1 MKLSMEAAAIKTLL
15 TMPAETLTSF
25 SNVGE
30 GIATGIVNS
39 GWKVIAVGAVIW
51 GGRYLLKSVL
61 QLFKSSS
68 H

>member
-1 MKLSMEAAAIKTLL
+1 MTAEAIKTLL
-15 TMPAETLTSF
+15 TMPSETLTSF

-30 GIATGIVNS
+30 GIATGIISS

-61 QLFKSSS
+61 QLFKSST

>member
-1 MKLSMEAAAIKTLL
+1 MKLSMTAEAIKTLL
-15 TMPAETLTSF
+15 AMPSDTLASF

-30 GIATGIVNS
+30 GIATGIVTS